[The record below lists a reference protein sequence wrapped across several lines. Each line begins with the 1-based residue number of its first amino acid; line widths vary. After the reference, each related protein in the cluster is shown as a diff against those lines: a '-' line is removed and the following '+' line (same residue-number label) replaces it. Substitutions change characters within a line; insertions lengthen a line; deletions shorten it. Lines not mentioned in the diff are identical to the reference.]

1 MNINLISNCSV
12 PGKVFIVGGYTV
24 LEENDGLVLETNCRI
39 KTKSQWIVFILI
51 ILQKYNGNNNILN
64 IKIFSELFDTP
75 SEYNVDLSS
84 NSRTISVM
92 YFLI

>member
-51 ILQKYNGNNNILN
+51 IL
-64 IKIFSELFDTP
+64 
-75 SEYNVDLSS
+75 
-84 NSRTISVM
+84 
-92 YFLI
+92 